1 MVLSRLLR
9 TSSRRSC
16 LLIAVHRNRSTRQLE
31 KLSSRASSVRT
42 SLRLHI
48 GFLPY
53 QQLTFLQFYQTV
65 SILRLSYTIRHT
77 VSWEYVIQIT
87 EPAEK
92 VSETVKSAVGGATAQ
107 ASQKAE
113 ELKHDAKGAANEAG
127 YNADSLSAQAS
138 QKAGELKEDV
148 KGSATNAGH
157 TAEQVKLEAQKKANN
172 RKHSIQ
178 ARFGMFT
185 STSTVIEC

>member
-1 MVLSRLLR
+1 MPPHRR
-9 TSSRRSC
+9 TSQQVNKAAGEAI
-16 LLIAVHRNRSTRQLE
+16 LKGVIGAYF
-31 KLSSRASSVRT
+31 SSSS
-42 SLRLHI
+42 HW
-48 GFLPY
+48 LPTY